1 MSGLSPSQMQ
11 RSRSD
16 SSVKEEV
23 RAGSVNSL
31 SDVSRPSANGG
42 LGAAGGVD
50 SKEGLDIHSDVS

>member
-42 LGAAGGVD
+42 LAAGGVD

>member
-42 LGAAGGVD
+42 GALVD
-50 SKEGLDIHSDVS
+50 TKEGLDLHSDVS